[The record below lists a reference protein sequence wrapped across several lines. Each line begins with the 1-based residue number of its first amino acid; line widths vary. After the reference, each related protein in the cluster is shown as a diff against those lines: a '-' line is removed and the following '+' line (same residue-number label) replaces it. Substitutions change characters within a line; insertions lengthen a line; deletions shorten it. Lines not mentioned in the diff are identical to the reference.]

1 MGFLQIKYLL
11 ALAVAGRKIPSQK
24 RVVVQ
29 PSEVLTNPVLCWMRE
44 ILPGPSC
51 CLIADAY
58 AVPSIKLSLVPLLS
72 MVSFAVHGRRI

>member
-11 ALAVAGRKIPSQK
+11 ALAVAGKKIPSQK

-44 ILPGPSC
+44 ILPGPSS
-51 CLIADAY
+51 LIADAY
-58 AVPSIKLSLVPLLS
+58 AVPSIKLCLVPLLS
-72 MVSFAVHGRRI
+72 MVSFAVHGRTI